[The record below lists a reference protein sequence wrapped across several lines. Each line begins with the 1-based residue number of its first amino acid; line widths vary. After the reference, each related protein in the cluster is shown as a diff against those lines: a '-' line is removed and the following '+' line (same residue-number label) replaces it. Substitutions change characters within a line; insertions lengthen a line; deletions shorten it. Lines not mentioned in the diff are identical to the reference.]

1 MQETE
6 AVWLVRVQNGDQQ
19 AFTHIVEAYQKP
31 VYNLCYRMLN
41 NAEDAEDAAQETF
54 LRAYR
59 SINQF
64 DHSRQFS
71 TWLLSI
77 AAHYCIDQIRK
88 NRMTI
93 ISLEDQPNQE
103 IPDKLPGP
111 ESTLSKREE
120 QDRMRLL
127 LEKLNPT
134 DRAAV
139 IMYYWYN
146 YSYNEIAQS
155 LSLSESAVKSRLHRA
170 RKEMA
175 RLWISQQN
183 KLIPAERKRYES
195 PVF

>member
-1 MQETE
+1 LQETE

-146 YSYNEIAQS
+146 YSYDEIAQS

>member
-134 DRAAV
+134 DRASV

>member
-146 YSYNEIAQS
+146 YSYDEVAQS

>member
-1 MQETE
+1 MQDTE
-6 AVWLVRVQNGDQQ
+6 AVWLVQAQRGDQQ
-19 AFTHIVEAYQKP
+19 AFTNIVEAYQKP
-31 VYNLCYRMLN
+31 VFNLCYRMLN

-59 SINQF
+59 SIKQY
-64 DHSRQFS
+64 DHNRQFS

-88 NRMTI
+88 NRMNI

-103 IPDKLPGP
+103 IPDTLPGP
-111 ESTLSKREE
+111 ESSLSKREE
-120 QDRMRLL
+120 QNRMRLL
-127 LEKLNPT
+127 LEKLNPI

-139 IMYYWYN
+139 VMYYWYD
-146 YSYNEIAQS
+146 YSYDEIAQS
-155 LSLSESAVKSRLHRA
+155 LSLSESAIKSRLHRA

-183 KLIPAERKRYES
+183 KLIPAERKCHES

>member
-1 MQETE
+1 MQDTE
-6 AVWLVRVQNGDQQ
+6 VVWLVQAQQGDQQ
-19 AFTHIVEAYQKP
+19 AFTNIVEAYQKP

-59 SINQF
+59 SLKQY
-64 DHSRQFS
+64 DQSRQFS

-88 NRMTI
+88 NRMNL
-93 ISLEDQPNQE
+93 ISLEDQPEQE

-111 ESTLSKREE
+111 ESILSKREE
-120 QDRMRLL
+120 QNRMRLL

-139 IMYYWYN
+139 IMYYWYD
-146 YSYNEIAQS
+146 YSYDEIAQS
-155 LSLSESAVKSRLHRA
+155 LSLSESAIKSRLHRA

-183 KLIPAERKRYES
+183 KLMPAERKCHES

>member
-1 MQETE
+1 VQDTE
-6 AVWLVRVQNGDQQ
+6 AIWLVQAQKGDQQ
-19 AFTHIVEAYQKP
+19 AFTNIVEAYQKP
-31 VYNLCYRMLN
+31 VFNLCYRMLN

-59 SINQF
+59 SLKQY

-88 NRMTI
+88 NRMNL

-120 QDRMRLL
+120 QNRMRLL
-127 LEKLNPT
+127 LDKLNPT
-134 DRAAV
+134 DRAAI
-139 IMYYWYN
+139 IMYYWYDC
-146 YSYNEIAQS
+146 SYDEIAQS
-155 LSLSESAVKSRLHRA
+155 LSLSESAIKSRLHRA

-183 KLIPAERKRYES
+183 KSIPAERKCHES

>member
-111 ESTLSKREE
+111 ESTLSKRAE

-134 DRAAV
+134 DREAV

-146 YSYNEIAQS
+146 YSYDEIAQS

>member
-93 ISLEDQPNQE
+93 ISLEDQPNRE

-134 DRAAV
+134 DRASV

-146 YSYNEIAQS
+146 YSYDEIAQS

>member
-1 MQETE
+1 LQETE